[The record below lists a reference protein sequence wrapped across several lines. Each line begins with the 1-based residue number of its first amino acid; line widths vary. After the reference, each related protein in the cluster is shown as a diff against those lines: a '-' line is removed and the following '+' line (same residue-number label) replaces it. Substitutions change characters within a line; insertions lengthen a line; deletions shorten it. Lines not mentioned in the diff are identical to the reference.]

1 MAAITPWRQLLL
13 ESIQANKHLKHSEYF
28 QLATVRENGKPANRT
43 VVFSS
48 RCFIKPAQSWRFT
61 FQYFTVTGVPD
72 PNKANVKQ
80 FTIEEIKAQ
89 AFGEICWY
97 FTDTREQFRISGTL
111 DVIGEADRNAVRLKM
126 RERAWFQSSPNSR
139 LQFVGPSPGFPC
151 PEGGPNDSTTP
162 QLDPAQGPV
171 ENFCLVTLEPQE
183 VDYLNLRKN
192 KRYVFQ
198 KMGEFSWTQRE
209 VNP

>member
-43 VVFSS
+43 VVF
-48 RCFIKPAQSWRFT
+48 RGLIEGTEKL
-61 FQYFTVTGVPD
+61 
-72 PNKANVKQ
+72 Q
-80 FTIEEIKAQ
+80 FTTDARSHKIEEIKAQ